1 MKRKNGWKQLMILV
15 LAGMLVWPAGAA
27 GTDPY
32 AGAETQLHTVP
43 EGWIGVYTAEDL
55 QGIRW
60 NLDGNYILMNDIAI
74 PDALYEEGALFADGF
89 VPIGKKGYPGVLTEY
104 DSDVMQI
111 TRSGAFTG
119 IFDGNGYEISNL
131 HITNPNGNSAG
142 LFGACETEY
151 RLEDHSRWETTFLE
165 NGQYIREDKS
175 RLNKPGLQYRFTA
188 TPTGGVIRNL
198 GITDSSVK
206 ITVDHTSFLGVDG
219 AKYNTKGTYDSLYV
233 GMIAGYADAV
243 MDCYIHNVEIRVEMT
258 GEYDAPHTG
267 NEIAVG
273 GLAGKTIRTESCSAV
288 DTDVHMVNNCAYTD
302 MQLYV
307 GGVYG
312 ISQNAEDVQYTG
324 TVNGRAGK
332 SGTVEG
338 LPVFLPDAVMEEL
351 CWRVLCREY
360 SMDFDREA
368 VKGMTPREMQN
379 YAVSQTGIKLSSQ
392 SGYLTDYWRLIR
404 YDGVCMHPCYR
415 TAEETETGYMLQAQL
430 VSQRSME
437 GMIRRLFTAEEWETL
452 CQKHGIPAGA
462 LGADEQETEQPVQQ
476 NIPRLPIRR
485 RKG

>member
-1 MKRKNGWKQLMILV
+1 MKRKNGWKQLMTLV

-27 GTDPY
+27 GMDPY

-55 QGIRW
+55 HGIRW

-151 RLEDHSRWETTFLE
+151 KLEDHSRWETTFLE

-206 ITVDHTSFLGVDG
+206 ITVDHTSFLAVDG
-219 AKYNTKGTYDSLYV
+219 VKYNTKGTYDSLYV

-243 MDCYIHNVEIRVEMT
+243 IDCYIHDVEIRVEMT

-273 GLAGKTIRTESCSAV
+273 GLAGKTIRAESCSVV
-288 DTDVHMVNNCAYTD
+288 DTDVNMVNNCVYTD

-312 ISQNAEDVQYTG
+312 ISQNAADVQYTG

-360 SMDFDREA
+360 GITFDREA
-368 VKGMTPREMQN
+368 VKGMTPREMQK
-379 YAVSQTGIKLSSQ
+379 YAVSQTGIKFSSR

-404 YDGVCMHPCYR
+404 YDGVRMHPCYR
-415 TAEETETGYMLQAQL
+415 TTEETETGYMLHAQL
-430 VSQRSME
+430 VSMRSME
-437 GMIRRLFTAEEWETL
+437 GMIKRLFTAEEWETL
-452 CQKHGIPAGA
+452 CQKYGIPAGG
-462 LGADEQETEQPVQQ
+462 LGDSEQETERTVQQ
-476 NIPRLPIRR
+476 NVSRLPIRR

>member
-1 MKRKNGWKQLMILV
+1 MKRKNGWNKLV
-15 LAGMLVWPAGAA
+15 GLILAGMLVWPAGAA
-27 GTDPY
+27 CADPY
-32 AGAETQLHTVP
+32 AEAENQLHTVP

-55 QGIRW
+55 HGIRW
-60 NLDGNYILMNDIAI
+60 NLDGNYILMNNIAI

-89 VPIGKKGYPGVLTEY
+89 VPIGKKGFSGILTEY

-131 HITNPNGNSAG
+131 HITSPNGNSAG

-151 RLEDHSRWETTFLE
+151 RLDDHSRWETTILE

-175 RLNKPGLQYRFTA
+175 RLNNPGLQYRFTV

-206 ITVDHTSFLGVDG
+206 IVVDHTSFLGVDG
-219 AKYNTKGTYDSLYV
+219 VKYNTKGTYDSLYV

-243 MDCYIHNVEIRVEMT
+243 IDCYIHDVEIRVEMT

-273 GLAGKTIRTESCSAV
+273 GLAGKTIRAESCSVV
-288 DTDVHMVNNCAYTD
+288 DTDVNMVNNCVYTD

-312 ISQNAEDVQYTG
+312 ISQNAADVQYTG

-360 SMDFDREA
+360 GITFDREA
-368 VKGMTPREMQN
+368 VKGMTPREMQK
-379 YAVSQTGIKLSSQ
+379 YAVSQTGIKFSSR

-404 YDGVCMHPCYR
+404 YDGVRMHPCYR
-415 TAEETETGYMLQAQL
+415 TTEETETGYMLHAQL
-430 VSQRSME
+430 VSMRSME
-437 GMIRRLFTAEEWETL
+437 GMIKRLFTAEEWETL
-452 CQKHGIPAGA
+452 CQKYGIPAGG
-462 LGADEQETEQPVQQ
+462 LGDSEQETERTVQQ
-476 NIPRLPIRR
+476 NVSRLPIRR